1 MDSLN
6 AGGAE
11 VMEKAEF
18 TLERLLDEVL
28 FKEHLQDLLKENG
41 EISSGQKP
49 ELIERFL
56 NSEMVHRKTVDTIV
70 REILGEL
77 SLSDLRDFG
86 HSLNIEL
93 PSTKQGMV
101 RRLMKD
107 VTFEPYVREVER
119 DCPVCRAKTIHDLHF
134 KTDWQASYF
143 RCTTC
148 NTATTVGTDG
158 PARDF
163 PPKNEPQS
171 DEASGKNQA
180 LSSEL
185 EFTLKMVDNIAPT
198 VRRLEKQKKN
208 NLDNIAPT
216 IRLLEQQKKLD
227 LETLKA
233 VEMVM
238 NPPKIV
244 TPAERLVILE
254 ATRIKEERE
263 AREKAERQQKRN
275 HLWTIDALILTLGF
289 GVPSLGGA
297 FDNGHAFLY
306 LVVGL
311 SLLCAFAGLTF
322 FLVFTRNAGEKEKK
336 KGV

>member
-1 MDSLN
+1 LK
-6 AGGAE
+6 E
-11 VMEKAEF
+11 EAEF

-28 FKEHLQDLLKENG
+28 FKEHLEDLLKENG
-41 EISSGQKP
+41 ESSSGQKP

-56 NSEMVHRKTVDTIV
+56 NSERVHRKSVDTIV
-70 REILGEL
+70 REILREL
-77 SLSDLRDFG
+77 SVSDLRDFG
-86 HSLNIEL
+86 RSLNIEL

-119 DCPVCRAKTIHDLHF
+119 DCPVCRTRTIHDLHF

-148 NTATTVGTDG
+148 NTETTVGTNG
-158 PARDF
+158 PARDS

-171 DEASGKNQA
+171 DRASGRSKA
-180 LSSEL
+180 LSPEQ
-185 EFTLKMVDNIAPT
+185 EFTFKMVDNIAPT
-198 VRRLEKQKKN
+198 M
-208 NLDNIAPT
+208 
-216 IRLLEQQKKLD
+216 RLLEQQKKHD
-227 LETLKA
+227 LEMLEA
-233 VEMVM
+233 YERVM
-238 NPPKIV
+238 NPPRVV
-244 TPAERLVILE
+244 TAAESLAMLE
-254 ATRIKEERE
+254 ATRIKEERD

-311 SLLCAFAGLTF
+311 SLLCAFAGLTL
-322 FLVFTRNAGEKEKK
+322 FLIFTRNTGEKEEK